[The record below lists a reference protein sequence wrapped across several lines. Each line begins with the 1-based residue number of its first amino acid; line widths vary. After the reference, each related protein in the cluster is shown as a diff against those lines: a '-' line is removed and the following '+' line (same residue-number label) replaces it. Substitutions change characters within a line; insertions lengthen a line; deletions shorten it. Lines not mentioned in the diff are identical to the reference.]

1 MLTILNLLLDTLFPP
16 RPTERVVRN
25 LTEKNIQSLYKSS
38 MHEGILYLLPYQ
50 HESVKALIQE
60 NKFHNNQT
68 AATLLSIALASWLAT
83 QKPEPI
89 VLIPIPLS
97 TERQRERGYNQVANI
112 LKTLTPSANVITD
125 EELLKKVKHTTPQTS
140 LARNKRLKN
149 MSGAF
154 QCYLPETPLIR
165 ATHVIVDD
173 VITTGTTLRAARAA
187 LAPHLPPHSHII
199 CLALAH

>member
-38 MHEGILYLLPYQ
+38 THEGILYLLPYQ

-68 AATLLSIALASWLAT
+68 AATLLSAALASWLSA
-83 QKPEPI
+83 QKSEPI

-97 TERQRERGYNQVANI
+97 TERQRERGYNQVVNI
-112 LKTLTPSANVITD
+112 LKNLPPTVQVTVD
-125 EELLKKVKHTTPQTS
+125 ENSLKKIKHTIPQTT
-140 LARNKRLKN
+140 LARNERLKN
-149 MSGAF
+149 MVGVF
-154 QCYLPETPLIR
+154 QYSLPETTLAK
-165 ATHVIVDD
+165 ATYIIVDD
-173 VITTGTTLRAARAA
+173 VITTGTTLRAARTA
-187 LAPHLPPHSHII
+187 LLPHLPLNTQVI